1 MRVERLP
8 LGAGGWYG
16 GQRAHLERE
25 GYMRILLYTGKGG
38 VGKTSTSAA
47 TALRCAELG
56 YRTAVLS
63 TDPAHSLG
71 DSFDRPIG
79 NELVPLAPN
88 LWGQEID
95 LLNQMDKYWGR
106 VQGYLNALFA
116 WQGMDGLVAEETSVL
131 PGMEELASLMQI
143 TYLAD
148 SGDYDV
154 IIIDAAPTGS
164 TLQLLSFPDM
174 IRWYIEKVFPFQRKT
189 IQLARPVVKRFSDMP
204 IPDEDVFDS
213 IEELVTFLE
222 RMSVLLSDPQVTSMR
237 VVLNPE
243 KMVVKEA
250 QRAYTY
256 LNLYG
261 YPVDAVICNRVFP
274 QYLADSY
281 FDIWKSAQAEN
292 LQLVREAF
300 HPLPIFEVPFFQQ
313 EVTGVPMLQQMA
325 ETIFGS
331 TAVRNGEGDPT
342 LHFYSGK
349 PQEIFR
355 QDGYYVLSIA
365 LPLVER
371 EQVHLHR
378 SVFDELIV
386 RIGNWKRNIALP
398 LGLAKLEIGG
408 AKYVEDRLNILF
420 ALEAQGELPPEE
432 LKPTTWQTLKARF
445 SGKKA

>member
-1 MRVERLP
+1 
-8 LGAGGWYG
+8 
-16 GQRAHLERE
+16 
-25 GYMRILLYTGKGG
+25 MRILLYTGKGG
-38 VGKTSTSAA
+38 VGKTSMSAA
-47 TALRCAELG
+47 TAIRCAELG

-79 NELVPLAPN
+79 NELTQLAPN

-95 LLNQMDKYWGR
+95 LLNQMDKYWGQ

-148 SGDYDV
+148 SGDFDV

-164 TLQLLSFPDM
+164 TLQLLSLPD
-174 IRWYIEKVFPFQRKT
+174 IARWYLEKIFPLQRRT
-189 IQLARPVVKRFSDMP
+189 VQLARPVVRRVSDIP
-204 IPDEDVFDS
+204 IPDEAFFDS
-213 IEELVTFLE
+213 VEGLIGFLA
-222 RMSVLLSDPQVTSMR
+222 RMSELLSDPQVSSMR

-261 YPVDAVICNRVFP
+261 YAVDAVICNRVFP
-274 QYLADSY
+274 QDLADSY
-281 FDIWKSAQAEN
+281 FDLWKVSQREN
-292 LQLVREAF
+292 MELVRECF
-300 HPLPIFEVPFFQQ
+300 HPLPIFEIPFYRQ
-313 EVTGVPMLQQMA
+313 EVTGMEMLHTMA
-325 ETIFGS
+325 DTVFG
-331 TAVRNGEGDPT
+331 ANPVRAGAGDPT
-342 LHFYSGK
+342 RHFYTGK
-349 PQEIFR
+349 TQDVFR
-355 QDGYYVLSIA
+355 QNGHYVLSIP
-365 LPLVER
+365 LPLVAR

-378 SVFDELIV
+378 SVFDELVV

-398 LGLAKLEIGG
+398 TGLARLEIDG
-408 AKYVEDRLNILF
+408 AQYVEDRLNISF
-420 ALEAQGELPPEE
+420 AADLAVPEPAPEALRTNP
-432 LKPTTWQTLKARF
+432 WQSLRARL
-445 SGKKA
+445 SGKAT